1 MAVIDKQIN
10 YMGLPMNIQR
20 GNPIPLDNTSVWYS
34 KDKMETYAKEGL
46 TAYVGQILSL
56 VNEETDEVT
65 AYIII
70 NEAGDLQEVGSAT
83 AGDGKTIVLDE
94 ATGKLSLAGIVKD
107 GEGATE
113 AGALPTYQADGSIA
127 WIKPS
132 TDTVEGLQTE
142 VASQGQRLTA
152 AESDI
157 DAIETKINGM
167 GGILNLAAT
176 VTEEQFITS
185 DEGTYAP
192 SKFDAGDVI
201 LISDNGKE
209 YVCVEDSEGKKSW
222 ELLGDAD
229 GVTALQGRVS
239 TLESNDTTQ
248 NSNISALQTA
258 VGAAQDGETAATG
271 LYAYADSKASAAQ
284 AAAISAANA
293 YTDGKVKEVAD
304 AEAENAKN
312 IATNTGNITSLTN
325 RVSSAEGTIA
335 SHTTSIGEIN
345 TALDSKANS
354 DKVYTKDEADA
365 LLVKKADKDSFDSLK
380 STVDSHDKSIAT
392 LNQNAKALQDEI
404 DAVEVIANAN
414 KTTIGT
420 TDDEASV
427 TGSLYARIKKNAADV
442 AAAQAKADDGF
453 GKANSAQSDVNS
465 LKETVEEH
473 TTAINGLNADV
484 AAVKTTVEANETAIA
499 GIKNDYQTKAAA
511 TEQHETLNE
520 AIAKNTSDIAS
531 VSGEVLIAEG
541 NIKTLETNSATKA
554 ELAAVK
560 TELMGDGESDSS
572 TSTIAGAKKYT
583 DEKVET
589 VSSRVTS
596 VENKLDSVTNVMNFA
611 GVYDSTEAATT
622 AGKNRT
628 GNVILVGAKE
638 YVYDGA
644 AEEPAWVEFGDSDA
658 NTAAIG
664 KLQTVVGDDKSGL
677 VADVAKN
684 TSDIATTNTTMASN
698 KTELEGKITTLN
710 ELVVENENDIEGK
723 MTAAK
728 SSISALETAI
738 GGTDDAAG
746 TQTVYGA
753 INKNK
758 ADIATTNTNVTSLR
772 NEIIGT
778 DSIEGLLEWGS
789 F

>member
-132 TDTVEGLQTE
+132 TDTIEGLQTE

-157 DAIETKINGM
+157 DAIEAKINGM

-176 VTEEQFITS
+176 VTEKQFITS

-209 YVCVEDSEGKKSW
+209 YVCVENSEGKKSW

-239 TLESNDTTQ
+239 TLESNDATQ

-258 VGAAQDGETAATG
+258 VGAAQNGETAATG
-271 LYAYADSKASAAQ
+271 LYAYTDSKVSAAQ
-284 AAAISAANA
+284 DAATSAANA
-293 YTDGKVKEVAD
+293 YTDDKVEEVAD
-304 AEAENAKN
+304 AEAENARN
-312 IATNTGNITSLTN
+312 IATNAGNITSLTN
-325 RVSSAEGTIA
+325 RVNSAEGTIA
-335 SHTTSIGEIN
+335 SHTTSIGELN

-365 LLVKKADKDSFDSLK
+365 LLIKKADKDSFDSLK

-404 DAVEVIANAN
+404 DAVEGTANAN
-414 KTTIGT
+414 KTAIGT
-420 TDDEASV
+420 TDDEASA

-442 AAAQAKADDGF
+442 AAAQAKAEEGF

-473 TTAINGLNADV
+473 TTAIKTLNTNVTDAK
-484 AAVKTTVEANETAIA
+484 AKAEANEEAIA

-511 TEQHETLNE
+511 AEEHKTLND
-520 AIAKNTSDIAS
+520 AIAKNASDIAS
-531 VSGEVLIAEG
+531 VSGKVSTA
-541 NIKTLETNSATKA
+541 ETNITNIQTALDEKA
-554 ELAAVK
+554 EKTDVETQVANTLA
-560 TELMGDGESDSS
+560 S
-572 TSTIAGAKKYT
+572 AKSYT
-583 DEKVET
+583 DDKFATASTDIASLQEKLQN
-589 VSSRVTS
+589 VTS
-596 VENKLDSVTNVMNFA
+596 VMDFIGVSGTDPKTKVTISGNEI
-611 GVYDSTEAATT
+611 TEFQK
-622 AGKNRT
+622 GDVVLF
-628 GNVILVGAKE
+628 GDKE
-638 YVYDGA
+638 YVYDGS
-644 AEEPAWVEFGDSDA
+644 EWCEFGDTSAESDRITTVENAISNSNTGLNAINQKTIDNKNSIDTLTSEFGSYKTTNDEAVSDVGAQAKA
-658 NTAAIG
+658 NKTAIEKEATDRAMAISSAIEQEAKNRDSAINSSAASLQAAIDSLAQ
-664 KLQTVVGDDKSGL
+664 KH
-677 VADVAKN
+677 
-684 TSDIATTNTTMASN
+684 
-698 KTELEGKITTLN
+698 TE
-710 ELVVENENDIEGK
+710 EL
-723 MTAAK
+723 
-728 SSISALETAI
+728 S
-738 GGTDDAAG
+738 
-746 TQTVYGA
+746 
-753 INKNK
+753 
-758 ADIATTNTNVTSLR
+758 
-772 NEIIGT
+772 
-778 DSIEGLLEWGS
+778 WGS